1 MRLFQT
7 ATALPLIASLAALS
21 VLASP
26 TARAQTP
33 LSAVSVDDLVRTLG
47 GPGKKSFARTA
58 PPDAASSLC
67 SGQASPPA
75 QAATGG
81 STGAGK
87 RNLEVVPYAGDTTP
101 GVNLQVQFAYSSDK
115 LTDGDRALLDTL
127 AKALQ
132 HRDLSADRFAVAGH
146 TDTTGDARI
155 NLELSCARALA
166 VRRYLVGKGV
176 AEQRLSAYGFGSK
189 RLLADQS
196 PTDGVHRRV
205 EVRKAP
211 E

>member
-7 ATALPLIASLAALS
+7 ATALPLAAL
-21 VLASP
+21 LAL
-26 TARAQTP
+26 TP
-33 LSAVSVDDLVRTLG
+33 LTAQAQVPLGAVSVEELVRTLG

-67 SGQASPPA
+67 GGQTGTPAKPGSGSP
-75 QAATGG
+75 
-81 STGAGK
+81 TGAGK

-115 LTDGDRALLDTL
+115 LTDGDRGLLDTL

-132 HRDLSADRFAVAGH
+132 HADLSADSFAVAGH

-176 AEQRLSAYGFGSK
+176 AEKRLSAYGFGSK

-196 PTDGVHRRV
+196 PTDGIHRRV